1 MLTEERTQTPNAM
14 ALPAG
19 GHDPTRFDWL
29 EAWYPIFYVEDLEQD
44 KLTRFTLLDRD
55 LVIWW
60 DRQAACWRAFEDQ
73 CPHRLVPL
81 SEGRIAEDGLLEC
94 PYHGWA
100 FRGDGSCD
108 RIPQQDPD
116 IATQASQRACA
127 KSLPTAIR
135 QGLLFV
141 YAGNPDHAPSVKIP
155 ITEPLEETPDEWIC
169 LNTFRDLPYDAL
181 TLLENVLDASHVP
194 FTHHRSVSNR
204 ANATSMDLQV
214 LEAGKQGFKGYWA
227 EGPRKGTL
235 GPQFTTFVAPALMWH
250 DVDSEKFGRTMTV
263 VYATPI
269 RKGECRIFARFPF
282 KFKSKIPA
290 FFIKLTPRWFNHL
303 QQNTILEDDQFF
315 LHYQEQYLAAKGGAP
330 NYAKAFYL
338 ATRSDAFVTALREW
352 VNDYEA
358 EPFAGKPLPPRQ
370 SMTALMER
378 YHSHTEH
385 CVSCRDALANLQQ
398 MRLGL
403 AIGAFA
409 SWSLFPILV
418 LIAGQASWAI
428 AVISSSVPLLAGGL
442 WLWLGTLERRFYQ
455 GEGKP
460 LRNQPDSRSRATT

>member
-1 MLTEERTQTPNAM
+1 MLTEERTSTTDLSP
-14 ALPAG
+14 LPAG
-19 GHDPTRFDWL
+19 GSDPNHFDWQ
-29 EAWYPIFYVEDLEQD
+29 EVWYPVFYVEDLDPDQ
-44 KLTRFTLLDRD
+44 LTRFTLLERD

-60 DRQAACWRAFEDQ
+60 DRQANSWRAFADQ

-116 IATQASQRACA
+116 VAAQESPRACVQ
-127 KSLPTAIR
+127 SFPTAIR
-135 QGLLFV
+135 QGLLFI
-141 YAGNPDHAPSVKIP
+141 YAGKPENAPHVSIP
-155 ITEPLEETPDEWIC
+155 ITAPLDETPQEWVC
-169 LNTFRDLPYDAL
+169 LDTFRDLPYDAL

-204 ANATSMDLQV
+204 ANATTMDLQV
-214 LEAGKQGFKGYWA
+214 LEATRQGFQGYWQ

-235 GPQFTTFVAPALMWH
+235 GPQNTTFIAPALMWH

-282 KFKSKIPA
+282 KFKSKVPA
-290 FFIKLTPRWFNHL
+290 FFLKITPRWLNHL
-303 QQNTILEDDQFF
+303 NQNTILEDDQFF
-315 LHYQEQYLAAKGGAP
+315 LHYQEKYLSDRGGAA

-338 ATRSDAFVTALREW
+338 ATRSDTFVTALREW
-352 VNDYEA
+352 VKNYNA
-358 EPFAGKPLPPRQ
+358 EPCAAASLPPRQ

-385 CVSCRDALANLQQ
+385 CASCSTALANLKQL
-398 MRLGL
+398 RLGL

-428 AVISSSVPLLAGGL
+428 AAGSSLVPLLAGGL
-442 WLWLGTLERRFYQ
+442 WLRLGKLERKFYQ

-460 LRNQPDSRSRATT
+460 LRNQPGK